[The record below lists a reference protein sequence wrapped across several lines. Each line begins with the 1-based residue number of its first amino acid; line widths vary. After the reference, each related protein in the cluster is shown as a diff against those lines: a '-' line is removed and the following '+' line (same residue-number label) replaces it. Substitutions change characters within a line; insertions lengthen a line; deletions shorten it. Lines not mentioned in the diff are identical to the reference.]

1 MKQLFRS
8 IGLLSLFVLFFV
20 IPGYSQSAKGKTILA
35 IFAHPDDE
43 STTGPVLAKYASE
56 GAAVYLVTATDGRLG
71 VAEHAHIPAGDSLAS
86 VRKDELFCAA
96 RALGIHPPIMLGLH
110 DQMDMR
116 DGMGGISKSLD
127 SLRKALRR
135 IFAEIN
141 PDVVITWGGSAWT
154 GHPDH
159 MLVGDVATE
168 IFASRQ
174 WPKNPSLFYVEL
186 PNGSLPEGL
195 SFATTDIR
203 YLTVQIS
210 LSADDI
216 MKAKAAWSC
225 HKSQY
230 TQATVDNMHG
240 QLWKSATAYFRPF
253 VSVTGVRNSFFT
265 K

>member
-1 MKQLFRS
+1 MKQSRCS
-8 IGLLSLFVLFFV
+8 IALLSFVTMLFAVPAL
-20 IPGYSQSAKGKTILA
+20 SQSAKGKTIIA

-43 STTGPVLAKYASE
+43 STAAPVLAKYASE
-56 GAAVYLVTATDGRLG
+56 GAAVWLVTATDGRLG

-86 VRKDELFCAA
+86 VRKEELACAA

-168 IFASRQ
+168 IFSSRQ
-174 WPKNPSLFYVEL
+174 WPKNPNLFYVEL
-186 PNGSLPEGL
+186 PNGSLPPDISL
-195 SFATTDIR
+195 ATTDPR
-203 YLTVQIS
+203 YLTVQIP
-210 LSADDI
+210 LSAEDI

-230 TQATVDNMHG
+230 TQETVDKLHG
-240 QLWKSATAYFRPF
+240 LLWKSGIAYYRPF
-253 VSVTGVRNSFFT
+253 IVTNGVQYSFFT

>member
-1 MKQLFRS
+1 MKHLYRS
-8 IGLLSLFVLFFV
+8 FLLLSSFVLLFA
-20 IPGYSQSAKGKTILA
+20 IPALSQTAKGKTILA

-43 STTGPVLAKYASE
+43 STAGPVLAKYASE
-56 GAAVYLVTATDGRLG
+56 GAAVFLVTATDGRLG
-71 VAEHAHIPAGDSLAS
+71 LAEHAHIPAGDSLAA
-86 VRKDELFCAA
+86 VRRGELICAA
-96 RALGIHPPIMLGLH
+96 NALGIHPPIMLGLH

-116 DGMGGISKSLD
+116 DGMVGISKSLD
-127 SLRKALRR
+127 SLRRALRR

-168 IFASRQ
+168 IFSSRQ
-174 WPKNPSLFYVEL
+174 WPKNPNLYYVEL
-186 PNGSLPEGL
+186 PNGSLPAGL

-203 YLTVQIS
+203 YLTVQIP
-210 LSADDI
+210 LSAEDI

-230 TQATVDNMHG
+230 TQATVDSMHG
-240 QLWKSATAYFRPF
+240 ELWKSAIAYFRPF
-253 VSVTGVRNSFFT
+253 MSLKNVQKSFFT